1 MSGGY
6 EVLSMKEDDV
16 TKILAAGAHLGDS
29 NTDFQMASYIFKTK
43 TDGTPIINIR
53 KTWEKLLF
61 AARVIA
67 AIENPT
73 DVCVLSNKPYGQVT
87 LKLLSFYSTT
97 TILKLPLNLYI
108 QFNSLLYIH

>member
-1 MSGGY
+1 
-6 EVLSMKEDDV
+6 MKEDDV

>member
-1 MSGGY
+1 MSGGL

-16 TKILAAGAHLGDS
+16 TKLLAASAHLGDS

-67 AIENPT
+67 AIENPS
-73 DVCVLSNKPYGQVT
+73 DVCVLSNKPYGQVET
-87 LKLLSFYSTT
+87 LTYDV
-97 TILKLPLNLYI
+97 
-108 QFNSLLYIH
+108 